1 MTQCE
6 AAGLLGISSSTLC
19 KLFKNRNDFKHDFFT
34 NENSN
39 RKRKG
44 CGKDGEMKA
53 TLKDWFTHVREKD
66 ARLNGPCLREKAEQ
80 LARKMGKPEFK
91 ATEGWCNR
99 WIKRENIVFKTP
111 KGKAGDADVS
121 AVHSWLKEQWPIL
134 ISEYSPSDVY
144 NADESGLYYRAL
156 PKASYVFKNENARG
170 CKIAKDGITILC
182 CVSMTDEKENLLVI
196 GKSAAP
202 RCFKNVKKL
211 PFEYRSNKT
220 AWMTSYIFSEWLTRW
235 DRTLKRDILLLVDNC
250 TAHPQDVRLK
260 HKNCVLAGKYDI
272 NSTTVRPR
280 HYPYTKRLLSSSN
293 EKKSH

>member
-1 MTQCE
+1 MYGTVFSFHYSLISFIFTCKCGWSVIRTPSNRPKRRDLSVHEKIEIFRNFDELPSMTQCE

-182 CVSMTDEKENLLVI
+182 CVSMTDEKENLLVMD
-196 GKSAAP
+196 KSAA
-202 RCFKNVKKL
+202 VSYTHLTL
-211 PFEYRSNKT
+211 PTIYS
-220 AWMTSYIFSEWLTRW
+220 
-235 DRTLKRDILLLVDNC
+235 V
-250 TAHPQDVRLK
+250 
-260 HKNCVLAGKYDI
+260 
-272 NSTTVRPR
+272 
-280 HYPYTKRLLSSSN
+280 
-293 EKKSH
+293 